1 MQPPPPPP
9 PTRPRVPASSA
20 SNVDQLVYQGH
31 RKLVHMWQNESSEVD
46 SWKATFSP
54 QGGRGAAPTT
64 EQFYLVHKFT
74 V

>member
-1 MQPPPPPP
+1 
-9 PTRPRVPASSA
+9 
-20 SNVDQLVYQGH
+20 VDQLVYQGH